1 MLAALLLPDGRGL
14 SPGPPGGAGT
24 SQSLACSLP
33 GPAAGTHPSP
43 GTLAAASQTAEWLQ
57 LPWPPP
63 TPCPS
68 HSPSQKCSFSTGSS
82 RRSFLFNWSALIYN
96 IVLVSDVEQSDSVVH
111 TDMKVL
117 VAQECLTLSDPM
129 DYSPPGSSVLGILQA
144 RILEWVAMAF
154 PRGSSR
160 PRDQTQVSC
169 IAGRFFTV

>member
-1 MLAALLLPDGRGL
+1 M
-14 SPGPPGGAGT
+14 
-24 SQSLACSLP
+24 
-33 GPAAGTHPSP
+33 
-43 GTLAAASQTAEWLQ
+43 
-57 LPWPPP
+57 
-63 TPCPS
+63 
-68 HSPSQKCSFSTGSS
+68 
-82 RRSFLFNWSALIYN
+82 
-96 IVLVSDVEQSDSVVH
+96 LVSDVEQSDSVVH

-144 RILEWVAMAF
+144 RTLEWAAMPF